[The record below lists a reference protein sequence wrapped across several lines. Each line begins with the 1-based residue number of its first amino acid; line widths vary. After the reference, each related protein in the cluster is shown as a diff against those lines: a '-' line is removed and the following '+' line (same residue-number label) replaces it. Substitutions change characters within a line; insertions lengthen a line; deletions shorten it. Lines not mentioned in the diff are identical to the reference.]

1 MLEQLVILLLKRQ
14 RETEPLLLLLFGEV
28 DFKRVKISGVVE
40 AWESGAG
47 QVKLEGEGDAGIE
60 RALGDGR

>member
-1 MLEQLVILLLKRQ
+1 MF
-14 RETEPLLLLLFGEV
+14 TEV

-47 QVKLEGEGDAGIE
+47 QVELEREGDAGIE
-60 RALGDGR
+60 RALRDGK

>member
-14 RETEPLLLLLFGEV
+14 RETEPLLLPLFGEV

-47 QVKLEGEGDAGIE
+47 QVKLEGERDAGIE